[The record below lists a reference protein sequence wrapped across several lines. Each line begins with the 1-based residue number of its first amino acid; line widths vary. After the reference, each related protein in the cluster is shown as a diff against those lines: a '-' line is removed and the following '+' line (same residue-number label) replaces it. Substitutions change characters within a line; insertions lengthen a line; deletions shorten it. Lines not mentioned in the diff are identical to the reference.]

1 MTTTVWITDE
11 VKNQIDKI
19 AGKNSVTQEGL
30 VDVILRLSLWDDIKV
45 NQAIVIMKAYN
56 IRGAKK
62 KKK

>member
-19 AGKNSVTQEGL
+19 AGKNSVTREGL

-56 IRGAKK
+56 IRGATRNEK
-62 KKK
+62 